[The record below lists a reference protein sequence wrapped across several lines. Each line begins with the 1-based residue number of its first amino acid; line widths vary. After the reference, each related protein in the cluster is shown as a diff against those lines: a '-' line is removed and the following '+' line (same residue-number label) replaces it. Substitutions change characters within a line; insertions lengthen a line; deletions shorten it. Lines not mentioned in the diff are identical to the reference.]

1 MVFVKKE
8 TEVQNLIDHHFDLV
22 GRTLNELERMVET
35 YLKGDKAFKTCCG
48 NIDRLEHEADQV
60 RREIECKL
68 YEGAF
73 LPIYREDY
81 IVLIEQLD
89 QVANQ
94 AEAVSQF
101 IVLTRPEIPDE
112 IHDDLCRVARV
123 TAESLKIIVGC
134 IESVRK
140 KPAEAFA
147 LSKQVQDKEREVDRI
162 VWEMTKTIFK
172 SKMKKAEK
180 IHLKMLID
188 RIAAISNRIEDTTDR
203 LATMA
208 VKRNV

>member
-8 TEVQNLIDHHFDLV
+8 TEVQNLIDRHFNLV
-22 GRTLNELERMVET
+22 DQVLGQLEKMVDF
-35 YLKGDKAFKTCCG
+35 YLKGDKAFKSCCG
-48 NIDRLEHEADQV
+48 NIDRLEHEADEV

-73 LPIYREDY
+73 LAIYREDY

-101 IVLTRPEIPDE
+101 IVLTRPEIPEE
-112 IHDDLCRVARV
+112 IQDDLCRIARV
-123 TAESLKIIVGC
+123 SAESFKLIVGC

-147 LSKQVQDKEREVDRI
+147 LSKQVQEKEREVDRI
-162 VWEMTKTIFK
+162 VWEMTKTVFK

-180 IHLKMLID
+180 LHLKMLID
-188 RIAAISNRIEDTTDR
+188 RIAAISNRIEDTSDR